1 MYLNAILSIEKGKL
15 SFGIAS
21 NSLTFGDL
29 EFIYVIAAYCVI
41 HRHGEKAP
49 CSESS
54 GNIIV
59 FSHLRI
65 TVHIIYTSS
74 ACITIYVSCL
84 CISLQ
89 PLGSIAEP

>member
-1 MYLNAILSIEKGKL
+1 MKCTLMPYFSCIEKGKL

-41 HRHGEKAP
+41 HRHGEKAL

-59 FSHLRI
+59 FL
-65 TVHIIYTSS
+65 TFV
-74 ACITIYVSCL
+74 
-84 CISLQ
+84 
-89 PLGSIAEP
+89 